1 MNFEQ
6 MNNNKVYIAGK
17 VVSEPKFSYEV
28 FGEGFYEFNLEV
40 KRLSD
45 ISDVI
50 PVTISERL
58 MQAENIIMGSN
69 LAGVGQFRSYNKLID
84 GKSKLMLTVFIRELK
99 EYDESINPNQI
110 ETTGYVCKEPIYRTT
125 PFKREIADVLIAVNR
140 SFNKSD
146 YLPCIAWGRNAKYVS
161 TLNVG
166 DKLEMVGRI
175 QSRVYQKRIDE
186 NTVEEKVAYEISL
199 NKIIKSDNQNDL
211 NVDGLSDFNYYANI

>member
-1 MNFEQ
+1 

-110 ETTGYVCKEPIYRTT
+110 EITGYVCKEPIYRTT

>member
-1 MNFEQ
+1 
-6 MNNNKVYIAGK
+6 
-17 VVSEPKFSYEV
+17 
-28 FGEGFYEFNLEV
+28 
-40 KRLSD
+40 
-45 ISDVI
+45 
-50 PVTISERL
+50 
-58 MQAENIIMGSN
+58 MGSN

-110 ETTGYVCKEPIYRTT
+110 EITGYVCKEPIYRTT